1 MAEWCLYGTD
11 RKESFEKELQP
22 NELAYTLLRYQ
33 KKSGKNFEITD
44 LLELEKIK
52 ALALV
57 AKAINDEP
65 ELLPYNIGGTVKEGI
80 FNSLP
85 ESLESIADAIRE

>member
-1 MAEWCLYGTD
+1 MAEWCLYGTN